1 MSAKEQPR
9 GEDDWHGNAIPYSFE
24 SHVISASAFAH
35 YESALLA
42 RRRTRLQPFH
52 TCNYDD
58 GVFIIIIG
66 GVFVRQAA
74 CALT

>member
-42 RRRTRLQPFH
+42 RRRTQLQAFH
-52 TCNYDD
+52 TYYYD